1 MTNEEKDRK
10 EYEIAVL
17 VKEEA
22 DLAGVTALVTQHKGE
37 GVSEPRAKKLAL
49 AYEIKGHTDAVF
61 AYATFKAFGED
72 VKNLER
78 DLNTHA
84 AVLRF
89 LIIASPPP
97 AERPYSSMV
106 PHERRGKAPYAGA
119 SSSSGGSSSSSEPRE
134 SRSSASRP
142 ASSGPIS
149 NEALEKRIEEIL
161 Q

>member
-1 MTNEEKDRK
+1 MTNEEKDKK
-10 EYEIAVL
+10 EYELAVL
-17 VKEEA
+17 VKEEG
-22 DLAGVTALVTQHKGE
+22 DLAVVTALVGQHKGE

-49 AYEIKGHTDAVF
+49 AYEIKGETDAVF
-61 AYATFKAFGED
+61 AYCTFKAFGEE

-89 LIIASPPP
+89 MIIASPPP

-119 SSSSGGSSSSSEPRE
+119 GSSPSPSSESRE
-134 SRSSASRP
+134 SRPSTSRP